1 MNTLTDKIKEFS
13 KKRGADLVGIAG
25 GECFDKLPGLKPNE
39 LLPGAKAVV
48 MMATRVNVYVA
59 RWRPSWHSQEH
70 YVGKLASNIALVNS
84 VANYLEDQGYEAFPV
99 SYHGIF
105 TPRGAAY
112 REAIKHL
119 NISKDGEIEG
129 VEEFRKTYFREVK
142 YLSLIRLAEEAGLG
156 EMGQSMMLLTPE
168 FGPRIGLLAVITD
181 APLRPDGRFNDKVC
195 QREKCQKC
203 IEFCAS
209 GALKPYS
216 YNIVKCMISMG
227 NLPSIDVLRR
237 RDEQEL
243 DNFLA
248 LLRGTVFPG
257 TGMLVG
263 NSGGGSGG
271 GCGMCMLACPVGGRK
286 YNIKPQKVF
295 GTAIYQEV
303 F

>member
-1 MNTLTDKIKEFS
+1 MQDLTKKVKELAR
-13 KKRGADLVGIAG
+13 KQGADLIGIAG
-25 GECFDKLPGLKPNE
+25 RNCFSRLPGVRPDE
-39 LLPGAKAVV
+39 LLPGAESVVV
-48 MMATRVNVYVA
+48 MASRVNVYVMHY
-59 RWRPSWHSQEH
+59 RPSWHSQEH
-70 YVGKLASNIALVNS
+70 YVGKLAYNMAIVYSIAHM
-84 VANYLEDQGYEAFPV
+84 LEDEGYEAFPI

-119 NISKDGEIEG
+119 KVSKDNEIEG
-129 VEEFRKTYFREVK
+129 VEEFRKTYFEEVK

-156 EMGQSMMLLTPE
+156 EMGHNMMLVTPE

-181 APLRPDGRFNDKVC
+181 APLQPDERFNDKVC
-195 QREKCQKC
+195 EREKCQKC
-203 IEFCAS
+203 VEFCAS

-227 NLPSIDVLRR
+227 NLPPIDVLRKK
-237 RDEQEL
+237 DEQEI

-263 NSGGGSGG
+263 SSGGGSGG
-271 GCGMCMLACPVGGRK
+271 GCGMCMLACPIGRK
-286 YNIKPQKVF
+286 KYHIKPQKVF
-295 GTAIYQEV
+295 GTAIYSNV